1 MAIKNTNPVESSKVQ
16 DKPSPK
22 VQEKVLESKPIKV
35 VEVVE
40 TKVAQD
46 TPKEEQ
52 QNSKMV
58 ENLSKLEEKKELQA
72 TVIEQIVKQTE
83 EEKFEREQEYKRAL
97 RAVVELEEEKYKER
111 LKRVLENKEK
121 EYIAKYEELQ
131 RDVNDQLGQME
142 ERWKDEAEKIMEK
155 RIKRIKREFEVKKTE
170 EVVQIMQQYEQK
182 HQERLAELDQLANQ
196 LKEHEKILQQAS
208 AREKLIH
215 QTYQLQEAYRALSQ
229 TVQQGR
235 PFSAELDNV
244 LKTSGEQDIVKQSIH
259 SLPENVSKVGI
270 PTVDQ
275 LRNDFKRVVPEGRRL
290 ELLRESKDNSWT
302 KVLSVISAPTSGSEK
317 SLITGDVFA
326 RAEFYLER
334 GNVES
339 ALRELQELRG
349 PSANLVEPW
358 IYQAKQHLM
367 TQQAIEILRAHIAD
381 MQKSTMDN

>member
-1 MAIKNTNPVESSKVQ
+1 
-16 DKPSPK
+16 
-22 VQEKVLESKPIKV
+22 
-35 VEVVE
+35 
-40 TKVAQD
+40 
-46 TPKEEQ
+46 
-52 QNSKMV
+52 
-58 ENLSKLEEKKELQA
+58 
-72 TVIEQIVKQTE
+72 
-83 EEKFEREQEYKRAL
+83 
-97 RAVVELEEEKYKER
+97 
-111 LKRVLENKEK
+111 
-121 EYIAKYEELQ
+121 
-131 RDVNDQLGQME
+131 
-142 ERWKDEAEKIMEK
+142 
-155 RIKRIKREFEVKKTE
+155 
-170 EVVQIMQQYEQK
+170 
-182 HQERLAELDQLANQ
+182 LDQLANQ

-381 MQKSTMDN
+381 MHKSTMDN